1 MPNVIRDNMRLDLL
15 RKSNQTLDMELFMVD
30 GLIGD
35 GRVVAKRFLNY
46 LGTRLALA
54 RRLDGS
60 PA

>member
-35 GRVVAKRFLNY
+35 GRVVAKRVLNY
-46 LGTRLALA
+46 LGARLAWA